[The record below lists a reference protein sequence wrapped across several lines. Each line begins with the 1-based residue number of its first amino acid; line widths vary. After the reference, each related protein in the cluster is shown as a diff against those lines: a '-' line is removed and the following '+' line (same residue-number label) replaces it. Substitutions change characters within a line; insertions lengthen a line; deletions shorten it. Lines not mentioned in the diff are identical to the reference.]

1 MEGGPIIRFAVLR
14 RVCLLGIVFILA
26 SGQSVASA
34 PTPSPGYPGLVALSA
49 EWRLFARPVINACV
63 PDYSAAA
70 MAHKAAALRSFQHRF
85 SAMDTAGWSRSE
97 LGDYRLLAAEMNG
110 LDFDLR
116 VLKPWARDPSF
127 YATVFAEQSDV
138 PEPEGPSASPP
149 IDLYRFTYPLR
160 QADQKSLGC
169 ILGAVPRL
177 LEQGRTNM
185 MDAEPISLWV
195 YGNLHLA

>member
-34 PTPSPGYPGLVALSA
+34 PTPSPGYPGLVALAA
-49 EWRLFARPVINACV
+49 EWRLFARPVFNDCV
-63 PDYSAAA
+63 TDYGAAA
-70 MAHKAAALRSFQHRF
+70 MAHKAVALRSFQHRL

-138 PEPEGPSASPP
+138 PEHAGPSASPP
-149 IDLYRFTYPLR
+149 IDMYRFTYPLSK
-160 QADQKSLGC
+160 ADQKSLGC
-169 ILGAVPRL
+169 LHGAVPRL
-177 LEQGRTNM
+177 LEQARSNLQEIGR
-185 MDAEPISLWV
+185 AHV
-195 YGNLHLA
+195 

>member
-70 MAHKAAALRSFQHRF
+70 LAHKAAALRSFQHRL
-85 SAMDTAGWSRSE
+85 SAMDNAGWSRSA
-97 LGDYRLLAAEMNG
+97 LCDYWSLAAEINA
-110 LDFDLR
+110 LAFDLR
-116 VLKPWARDPSF
+116 APNPWARDPS
-127 YATVFAEQSDV
+127 S
-138 PEPEGPSASPP
+138 SAHS
-149 IDLYRFTYPLR
+149 F
-160 QADQKSLGC
+160 
-169 ILGAVPRL
+169 
-177 LEQGRTNM
+177 
-185 MDAEPISLWV
+185 
-195 YGNLHLA
+195 